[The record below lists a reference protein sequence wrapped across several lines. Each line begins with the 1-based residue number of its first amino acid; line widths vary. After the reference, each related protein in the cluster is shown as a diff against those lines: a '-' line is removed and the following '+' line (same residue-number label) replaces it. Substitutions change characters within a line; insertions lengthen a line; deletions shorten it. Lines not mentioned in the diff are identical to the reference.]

1 MPKKIMVV
9 EDTPDLLQ
17 HVTDFLTMEG
27 YDVEPCSN
35 GHEAYRKLVY
45 SKPDL
50 IITDLLM
57 PKLDGFALIEK
68 IKQDK
73 NMQHIPVAIFSAK
86 PPHEN
91 EARALSLNVQAFI
104 KKPCSLD
111 DLHEIVKSIL
121 DK

>member
-27 YDVEPCSN
+27 YDVEPCAN
-35 GHEAYRKLVY
+35 GHEAYKRLVY
-45 SKPDL
+45 SIPDL

-68 IKQDK
+68 IAQDK
-73 NMQHIPVAIFSAK
+73 MMRNIPIAIFSAK
-86 PPHEN
+86 PPHQN
-91 EARALSLNVQAFI
+91 EARALSLNVRAFI

-111 DLHEIVKSIL
+111 DLHEVIESIL